1 MPIYGYPF
9 LTPTN
14 QGAQIGGPWSLPF
27 LWIRVTNPDGGMAII
42 TLALIDT
49 GSTACAFPSD
59 VARRL
64 GHDLQAVNPKVV
76 HTANRETTAFPHTS
90 RVEVLGIEPDGSP
103 NQQNVLYTEPDQLID
118 YTCGLE
124 AFLLGQQNF
133 LGRFVLKIDYPR
145 HLISLRLPQKTKPP
159 KKRKKK

>member
-9 LTPTN
+9 LSLSK
-14 QGAQIGGPWSLPF
+14 QGVQIGGPNPFPF
-27 LWIRVTNPDGGMAII
+27 LWVRITNPDTGLGLI

-49 GSTACAFPSD
+49 GAADCAFPAD

-76 HTANRETTAFPHTS
+76 HTANRQTTAFPHTS
-90 RVEVLGIEPDGSP
+90 RIEVMGVELDGSP
-103 NQQNVLYTEPDQLID
+103 SEKVLYTEPDQLID

-124 AFLLGQQNF
+124 AFLLGQHNF
-133 LGRFVLKIDYPR
+133 LARFVLKIDYPR
-145 HLISLRLPQKTKPP
+145 QTVALRLPQKTKPP